1 MRACQNIGM
10 DYKELLIINSNEMP
24 DGKHQHLESIRRQK
38 IMQIYRLVKDIGA
51 GRGGFVIRKQNR
63 VM

>member
-10 DYKELLIINSNEMP
+10 DYKELLMINTGEMP
-24 DGKHQHLESIRRQK
+24 DGKLQHLESIRRQK

-51 GRGGFVIRKQNR
+51 GRGGFVIRK
-63 VM
+63 